1 MMILN
6 YMLNKTMPFIII
18 AFLLFYKLGLD
29 SIEAYAILG
38 LSFYICHFNYK
49 VGYAVGL
56 CEAKGIKIEN

>member
-1 MMILN
+1 MILLN
-6 YMLNKTMPFIII
+6 YTLNKTMPFILT
-18 AFLLFYKLGLD
+18 AFLLFYKLGFH
-29 SIEAYAILG
+29 SIEAYAILA

>member
-1 MMILN
+1 
-6 YMLNKTMPFIII
+6 MPFIII
-18 AFLLFYKLGLD
+18 AFLLFYKLGLN
-29 SIEAYAILG
+29 SIEAYAVLG